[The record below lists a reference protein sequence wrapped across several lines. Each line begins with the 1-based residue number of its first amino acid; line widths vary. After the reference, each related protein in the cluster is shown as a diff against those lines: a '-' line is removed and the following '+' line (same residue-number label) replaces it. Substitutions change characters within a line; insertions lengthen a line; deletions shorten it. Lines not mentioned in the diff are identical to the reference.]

1 MYKFFAAVLLIFA
14 LLLASCYDSSLLT
27 PNEVRH
33 ELDYKKISFVVLDN
47 DGSTGRYK
55 TAKGLCFI
63 NNDTLYGQVSK
74 IIDEHM
80 APRSNVK
87 IPTSKIKYFE
97 VEDFNTTKTIV
108 MTGVL
113 LGGTALLISSLSSNE
128 SNSSSSYSPASGQRF
143 SCPLIYTFGN
153 SGYKLESET
162 FAGAVFKGIE
172 RTAYDV
178 LYHLKNMNGIYKI
191 KLVNAREETEYVNSL
206 KLLVVDHLADK
217 SVIPDY
223 YGKIH
228 TISDRI
234 RPLKACDKSGQNVIN
249 IVNAKDDQYW
259 ESDLKYININ
269 NDYDLIDK
277 LTLSFPKPKNVQ
289 TVKIIVTGLN
299 TELAYFALEK
309 VFSLQGNE
317 RINWYNKL
325 DSNPKER
332 SKFLG
337 WLMREGMLHLSVWN
351 GKEWSERGIIPDV
364 GPGVEKTQITI
375 LNISDIC
382 DDVLK
387 LKVSFRAGLWKINQI
402 FVDYSSDSP
411 INIQELSTFS
421 AVNDRNEDV
430 SNLISASD
438 SSYYVTI
445 NGEFAK
451 ISFLAPPSEE
461 GFARTLIAKT
471 QGFYNQ
477 WGLKSDNFQP
487 EVVDRILTEP
497 LYSSRYLIPLWSKE
511 QAEQKVNSFSTSE
524 NQENLTKILQ

>member
-1 MYKFFAAVLLIFA
+1 MYRIFAAVLLMFA

-33 ELDYKKISFVVLDN
+33 ELDYKKISFVVLEN
-47 DGSTGRYK
+47 DGSTARYK

-63 NNDTLYGQVSK
+63 KKDTLYGRVSK
-74 IIDEHM
+74 IIDELM
-80 APRSNVK
+80 AQRSNVK

-97 VEDFNTTKTIV
+97 VEDLNTTKTIV

-128 SNSSSSYSPASGQRF
+128 SNSTSSNQSSYSPSSGQRF

-206 KLLVVDHLADK
+206 QLLVVDHLADE

-228 TISDRI
+228 TISEPI
-234 RPLKACDKSGQNVIN
+234 YPLKAFAKSGQDVLKTIN
-249 IVNAKDDQYW
+249 AQDDQYW
-259 ESDLKYININ
+259 ESELNSINLN
-269 NDYDLIDK
+269 NDSDLIDN
-277 LTLSFPKPKNVQ
+277 LTLSFPKPNNAQ
-289 TVKIIVTGLN
+289 NVKIIVTGLN

-375 LNISDIC
+375 LKISDIS

-411 INIQELSTFS
+411 I
-421 AVNDRNEDV
+421 
-430 SNLISASD
+430 
-438 SSYYVTI
+438 
-445 NGEFAK
+445 K
-451 ISFLAPPSEE
+451 IS
-461 GFARTLIAKT
+461 RVI
-471 QGFYNQ
+471 
-477 WGLKSDNFQP
+477 
-487 EVVDRILTEP
+487 RILCC
-497 LYSSRYLIPLWSKE
+497 K
-511 QAEQKVNSFSTSE
+511 
-524 NQENLTKILQ
+524 